1 MKVFLG
7 FVILALI
14 TWSGLYLVA
23 FTWTVFEP
31 ILTHPITVTVFLT
44 FLFAVFLNMYKR
56 GF

>member
-1 MKVFLG
+1 MKVLLG
-7 FVILALI
+7 FIILALI

-44 FLFAVFLNMYKR
+44 FVLLVFLNIYRR
-56 GF
+56 GL